1 MRVVITGRPGVGK
14 STIFKSLVFA
24 LKEKGYKVGGIIA
37 PEHRENNVRVGFKVV
52 DLLTG
57 EEAWLA
63 RRNWASSV
71 RVGVYGVLMHE
82 ADELVRKALT
92 GALSG
97 AEIVAVD
104 EVGPMELKL
113 PSFKPLLLR
122 VLEADKPAIF
132 VVHINMSDSDILS
145 RLKGA
150 KKIVLTLDNRE
161 YYTKALLSD
170 LLAALKTV

>member
-1 MRVVITGRPGVGK
+1 
-14 STIFKSLVFA
+14 
-24 LKEKGYKVGGIIA
+24 
-37 PEHRENNVRVGFKVV
+37 
-52 DLLTG
+52 
-57 EEAWLA
+57 
-63 RRNWASSV
+63 
-71 RVGVYGVLMHE
+71 
-82 ADELVRKALT
+82 
-92 GALSG
+92 
-97 AEIVAVD
+97 AVD

-145 RLKGA
+145 RLKEA